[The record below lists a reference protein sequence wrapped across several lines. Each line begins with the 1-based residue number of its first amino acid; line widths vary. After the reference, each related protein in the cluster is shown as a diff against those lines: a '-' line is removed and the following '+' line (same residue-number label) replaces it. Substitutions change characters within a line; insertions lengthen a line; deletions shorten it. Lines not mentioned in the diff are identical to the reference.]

1 MSCVWRELPDRAWQA
16 LMVPASRPLAGL
28 ELGVP
33 GVQLCDLG
41 AERASLVAN
50 DFDLP
55 DFHDVKSALEGGPS
69 VPATVSFNLQWS
81 GVVRRL
87 RITNETDGFTGF
99 YIEDRATVECSA
111 EQEGFRFVS
120 DPASTSQNVYS
131 VIGRERNGVFFRRRG
146 GAEYLDDLE
155 HE

>member
-1 MSCVWRELPDRAWQA
+1 MGQVDLEHQTNDYNPGSFDDKPFWTIPFSPDGAHI
-16 LMVPASRPLAGL
+16 
-28 ELGVP
+28 
-33 GVQLCDLG
+33 DLG

-131 VIGRERNGVFFRRRG
+131 VIGRERNGVFFRRCG